1 MDAGNAIDMSL
12 DEIIKLNKK
21 ARRSRVAMT
30 IPVRRK
36 RGIVVKKATALRP
49 SLLKNTKS
57 RQTLAAQAI
66 FKRAKQTAAIAAKV
80 AADAAALVS
89 PSYVACIPISS
100 LANAGAAQ
108 MKNRKLMVQRRILS
122 KKRVLIRQRQQQQ
135 MRRNQDLRS
144 HLNNLPQRQNQISNQ
159 RQVRPFNARRSLNR
173 GSRNNNNRNLPRN
186 QRVLSNAASGNRQWQ
201 SAPQRIIR
209 PDFSRRGQSNR
220 ARLNSSRMT
229 SLPPYQ
235 QYIEQ
240 ARALIRAQ
248 EEMRNA
254 PSLRSINRN
263 GPSQNNARNIF
274 VDVPVRNSQAGGDF
288 RGGNRFVRGGRGAGR
303 FRR

>member
-1 MDAGNAIDMSL
+1 MNASNAIDMSL

-21 ARRSRVAMT
+21 ARQSR
-30 IPVRRK
+30 IPIRRK

-49 SLLKNTKS
+49 SLLKNMKS

-66 FKRAKQTAAIAAKV
+66 FKRARQTAAIAAKV

-89 PSYVACIPISS
+89 PSYVAS
-100 LANAGAAQ
+100 NAGAAQ
-108 MKNRKLMVQRRILS
+108 KKNRKLMVQRRILP

-135 MRRNQDLRS
+135 TRRNQDLRS
-144 HLNNLPQRQNQISNQ
+144 HLNNLPHRQNQVPNQ
-159 RQVRPFNARRSLNR
+159 RQIRPVNARSLNR

-186 QRVLSNAASGNRQWQ
+186 QRVLSSAAAGNRQWQ

-209 PDFSRRGQSNR
+209 SNLSRRGQPNR
-220 ARLNSSRMT
+220 ARLNSSRMS

-254 PSLRSINRN
+254 SSPRSINRN
-263 GPSQNNARNIF
+263 GLSQNNARNIF
-274 VDVPVRNSQAGGDF
+274 VDVPVRNNEAGGDF
-288 RGGNRFVRGGRGAGR
+288 RGGSRFVRAGRGAGR